1 MNLRVLAMLVL
12 TISVMRGEE
21 DILIADFESA
31 TWGDWQVSGTAF
43 GAAPATGALPG
54 QMSVSGFQG
63 RGLVNSFAGG
73 DESTG
78 ELISPPFR
86 IERSHVVFLI
96 GGGADL
102 SQVGVELLI
111 GETVVRRATGSEAE
125 DLAGEIWDVAELQQ
139 QVARIR
145 IYDQASGGWGH
156 INADHFV
163 QTDQPPER
171 FDLTARLVQYRQS
184 ASYMNERFRPQ
195 FHFSPELNWMNDPN
209 GLVFHDG
216 EYHLFHQ
223 YNPAGNTWGHM
234 SWGHAVSK
242 DLLHWEH
249 LPLAIPESGGVMA
262 FSGCCVVDARNSSG
276 FGSTENPP
284 MVAIYTGHGHGR
296 QVQNLAWS
304 TDRGRTW
311 NLWEG
316 NPVLDLNN
324 PDFRDPKVFWHEQS
338 QKWVML
344 VSLAAERVLVFYSS
358 TNLKQWTELSR
369 FGPAGSIHKPNWECP
384 DLFELPVEG
393 RSGETRWVLEAD
405 MGAGAIAGG
414 SGGEYFVGEFDG
426 TEFRASQR
434 AQWVDFGRDFYAPVS
449 WSNLPPQQKRQ
460 VWLGWFNNWE
470 TCLVPT
476 SPWRSCMSVPRTL
489 ALRSVRF
496 NGEEP
501 EQLVLVQQPIEELKQ
516 LRKSTLTP
524 DVSDAG
530 WPPRAVTSAGEL
542 GGYEFELEAT
552 LKPGQGR
559 SLGFRIRSGENE
571 YTEIGFDRWQ
581 NAVYVD
587 RTRSGVVD
595 FHPSFAGRHLAP
607 ARLIHS
613 CIQLRVLIDRSTVE
627 VFINEGEAVISDRI
641 FPTGNDPV
649 LEVFCGGEGA
659 QIVDL
664 RLHRLQPI
672 WKR

>member
-1 MNLRVLAMLVL
+1 MILRILATLVL
-12 TISVMRGEE
+12 SACGVSGDE
-21 DILIADFESA
+21 DIVIADFEAA
-31 TWGDWQVSGTAF
+31 TWGDWQISGTAF
-43 GAAPATGALPG
+43 GSGPAAGALPG
-54 QMSVSGFQG
+54 QMSVAGFQG

-78 ELISPPFR
+78 MALSPPFR
-86 IERSHVVFLI
+86 IERSHVAFLI
-96 GGGADL
+96 GGGADAGK
-102 SQVGVELLI
+102 VGVELLI
-111 GETVVRRATGSEAE
+111 GEQVVRRATGAESE
-125 DLAGEIWDVAELQQ
+125 DLVGDAWDVSELQQ
-139 QVARIR
+139 QLARIR
-145 IYDQASGGWGH
+145 IYDYASGGWGH
-156 INADHFV
+156 INADHFI
-163 QTDQPPER
+163 QTDTPPER
-171 FDLTARLVQYRQS
+171 FDLTARLEQYRKS
-184 ASYMNERFRPQ
+184 AEYMDEMFRPQ

-234 SWGHAVSK
+234 SWGHAVSR

-249 LPLAIPESGGVMA
+249 LPLAIPEVNGVMA
-262 FSGCCVVDARNSSG
+262 FSGCCVVDTQNTSG
-276 FGSTENPP
+276 FGSEENPP

-304 TDRGRTW
+304 IDRGRTW
-311 NLWEG
+311 RLWED

-324 PDFRDPKVFWHEQS
+324 PDFRDPKVFWHHPS

-344 VSLAAERVLVFYSS
+344 VSLAAERVLVFYGS

-369 FGPAGSIHKPNWECP
+369 FGPAGSIQKPNWECP

-393 RSGETRWVLEAD
+393 RPGETRWVLEAD

-414 SGGEYFVGEFDG
+414 SGGEYFVGEFNG
-426 TEFRASQR
+426 TEFRASQH
-434 AQWVDFGRDFYAPVS
+434 AQWVDFGRDFYAPIS
-449 WSNLPPQQKRQ
+449 WNNLPQQQQRQ

-489 ALRSVRF
+489 SLRSVRF
-496 NGEEP
+496 NNEEP

-516 LRKSTLTP
+516 LRTSTLTP
-524 DVSDAG
+524 DTSGIA
-530 WPPRAVTSAGEL
+530 WPPTAATSPGDL

-552 LKPGQGR
+552 LIPGQGR
-559 SLGFRIRSGENE
+559 SLGFRIRSGSDE

-587 RTRSGVVD
+587 RTHSGVVD
-595 FHPSFAGRHLAP
+595 FHPRFAGRHLAP
-607 ARLIHS
+607 ARLVDS
-613 CIQLRVLIDRSTVE
+613 GIQLRVLIDRSTVE
-627 VFINEGEAVISDRI
+627 VFINDGEAVISDRI
-641 FPTGNDPV
+641 FPVGDDPV
-649 LEVFCGGEGA
+649 LELFCGGEGA
-659 QIVDL
+659 QIRDL
-664 RLHRLQPI
+664 RVHRLQTV
-672 WKR
+672 WRK